1 MGLLICPKCKKN
13 LSKVNNSFVCE
24 NHHCYDISSSGY
36 VNLLIHKAT
45 ANPGDNKDM
54 IDARATVM
62 NNGYYN
68 ALIVELKTILNK
80 FRPQTVL
87 DLGAGDGSLT
97 RAIQSDNFDIIGL
110 DISKFAINHASKRD
124 KESTYIVG
132 SVANIP
138 IKDNSID
145 LIINCF
151 APLDTAEAIRILKKN
166 GVLIKITP
174 SKNHLIEL
182 KQAIYPNAYYNEA
195 KAIPEGFKIIDQK
208 IVSDKAELYGEY
220 LNSVIKMTP
229 YFYKTPKEYLNKVSE
244 LSIECTLE
252 FTVSTLAIND
262 VAVRS

>member
-1 MGLLICPKCKKN
+1 MGLLICPKCKKD
-13 LSKVNNSFVCE
+13 LARVNNSFVCG

-68 ALIVELKTILNK
+68 DLIEKLKTILSK
-80 FRPQTVL
+80 YRPQNVL

-97 RAIQSDNFDIIGL
+97 RAIQSGNFDIIGL
-110 DISKFAINHASKRD
+110 DISKFAINHASKKD
-124 KESTYIVG
+124 KASTYIVG

-151 APLDTAEAIRILKKN
+151 APLDTAEAIRILKKS

-182 KQAIYPNAYYNEA
+182 KQAIYPNPYYNEV
-195 KAIPEGFKIIDQK
+195 KAIPEGFKIVEQIN
-208 IVSDKAELYGEY
+208 VNDKAKLYGEY

-244 LSIECTLE
+244 LTIECSLE
-252 FTVSTLAIND
+252 FTVTVLAIK
-262 VAVRS
+262 